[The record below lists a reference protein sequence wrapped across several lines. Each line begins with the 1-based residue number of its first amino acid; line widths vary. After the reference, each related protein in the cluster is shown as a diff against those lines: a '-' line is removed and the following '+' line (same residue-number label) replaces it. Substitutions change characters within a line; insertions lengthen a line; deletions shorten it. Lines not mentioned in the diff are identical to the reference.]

1 MSLPPRN
8 GISFSQS
15 VPLYL
20 NELTECQTH
29 TQTDHATCDVCGKE
43 PHTQYE
49 KVRWNNTHTHTPVE
63 RPFLGTT
70 RVRRYPK
77 GKTNLDFTEARDSE
91 WQWHQLGRMQVCT
104 LLQVDNHAITPTT
117 LKQKQRYISE

>member
-20 NELTECQTH
+20 HELTECQTH
-29 TQTDHATCDVCGKE
+29 TRRRTTLRATCV
-43 PHTQYE
+43 E
-49 KVRWNNTHTHTPVE
+49 KSRTRNTKKYVGTTHTHTPVE

-104 LLQVDNHAITPTT
+104 LLQVDNHAITPP
-117 LKQKQRYISE
+117 L